1 MSSAKPQNMN
11 SRRMHVGDLWGGH
24 TPWALTSNNFLLSY
38 NISSLHKLCYSFVF
52 SSGYKGLMQ
61 VNLIF
66 RNAKLQ
72 SSRQNT
78 GKSVVLRSF
87 FYSLIHE
94 LSTLTFNK
102 TFYFLQN
109 NIFDEQKYKDGKEL
123 ATTPNYHKKAFN
135 CSGEESDISRF
146 VFFSVWMLWGDHSL
160 KLLNGPTQA
169 LLAEGHPSE
178 QTTKQLY
185 SSTLWPRR

>member
-1 MSSAKPQNMN
+1 MNTITAAESTCQNCFECCAFQSVAKPSDSHSILTFNQSFLVKPGAGNQLPLSLSTLLHWLTRLTLLCSGSHEKHLSIKVGRVMSSAKPQNMN

-72 SSRQNT
+72 SSWQNT
-78 GKSVVLRSF
+78 V
-87 FYSLIHE
+87 
-94 LSTLTFNK
+94 
-102 TFYFLQN
+102 
-109 NIFDEQKYKDGKEL
+109 
-123 ATTPNYHKKAFN
+123 
-135 CSGEESDISRF
+135 
-146 VFFSVWMLWGDHSL
+146 HS
-160 KLLNGPTQA
+160 
-169 LLAEGHPSE
+169 S
-178 QTTKQLY
+178 
-185 SSTLWPRR
+185 